1 MVQGLIPYG
10 AQMLMAAK
18 LASLSP
24 LSIIEYLYYPMGILV
39 MSLFSIMARWP
50 KKYS

>member
-1 MVQGLIPYG
+1 
-10 AQMLMAAK
+10 MLMAAK

-24 LSIIEYLYYPMGILV
+24 LNIIEYLYYPMGIFV
-39 MSLFSIMARWP
+39 MAMFSILARWP